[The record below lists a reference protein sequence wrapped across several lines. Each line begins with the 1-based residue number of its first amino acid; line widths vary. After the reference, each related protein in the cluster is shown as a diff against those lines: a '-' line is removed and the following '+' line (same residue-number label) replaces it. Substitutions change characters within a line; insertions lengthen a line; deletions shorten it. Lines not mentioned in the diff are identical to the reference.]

1 MEGRGDNP
9 MTFGK
14 KSSPFGVSF
23 VNPWR
28 LSLPISQAT
37 KGAAMQCSFLAI
49 FLNLASMQHSK
60 WKSTRQILGFG
71 LFFHIIIATLVVKIN
86 DSYCFLVENS
96 I

>member
-37 KGAAMQCSFLAI
+37 KGSAMQCSFLNSWYQNSLLPSKISSRNPCKDNFHNFI
-49 FLNLASMQHSK
+49 FDVDK
-60 WKSTRQILGFG
+60 
-71 LFFHIIIATLVVKIN
+71 
-86 DSYCFLVENS
+86 
-96 I
+96 